1 MARLLVDMNLSIEW
15 IPLLTTTGHGAV
27 HSRAD
32 SKFVT
37 GVLAGAV
44 SMG

>member
-27 HSRAD
+27 HRSEVVDPRALD
-32 SKFVT
+32 RA
-37 GVLAGAV
+37 L
-44 SMG
+44 MQ